1 MIVNP
6 WSVSALTIDLL
17 STGLAAA
24 TVVQTGRLLF
34 TIQAGKELTGQGVT
48 SSEDRMYLAFWMGAV
63 LLGIRFLAWPLFY
76 LVLHSFISEIEGA
89 MCIFG
94 TRNMLPVLTRSLEL
108 LKPLLFFFGLVW
120 LVLFHLERF
129 ATGTGKGRKAGGIIC
144 ALLLMCSLAALVD
157 STGSAILWLRSS
169 SELSVSCCTTVTDIP
184 SRFTVWMP
192 VSLFGPAYEQPLWYL
207 FFILN
212 LLSLVLLISA
222 WRRAE
227 HRRLPM
233 FSFSLVGLV
242 SLVNCIVT
250 VIAYIEVVAPRLMR
264 LPFHH
269 CIYCMVQKVADAP
282 IFVAFF
288 ILGTCAA
295 TAVVPVWLLGR
306 SWAKPK
312 ALFLAVRNLLMVGFL
327 CLSGS
332 VLMIS
337 VHLLIP
343 FLVH

>member
-17 STGLAAA
+17 STCLAVA

-34 TIQAGKELTGQGVT
+34 TMQAGKELTGQGVT
-48 SSEDRMYLAFWMGAV
+48 SSEDKMYLAFWMGAV

-76 LVLHSFISEIEGA
+76 LVLHSFIPEIEGA

-94 TRNMLPVLTRSLEL
+94 TRNMLPILTRFIEL

-120 LVLFHLERF
+120 IMLFRLERF
-129 ATGTGKGRKAGGIIC
+129 ATWTGKGRKAGGIVC
-144 ALLLMCSLAALVD
+144 ALLLLCSLAALVD
-157 STGSAILWLRSS
+157 SIGSAALWMRSS

-207 FFILN
+207 FFALN
-212 LLSLVLLISA
+212 MVTACLLIFAWKRIEQVHSPLLLLSLTAMVAFANCVL
-222 WRRAE
+222 
-227 HRRLPM
+227 
-233 FSFSLVGLV
+233 
-242 SLVNCIVT
+242 T

-269 CIYCMVQKVADAP
+269 CIYCMVQNVVDAS
-282 IFVAFF
+282 IFVALF

-295 TAVVPVWLLGR
+295 IATVPVWLLGR

-337 VHLLIP
+337 IHLLIP
-343 FLVH
+343 FLDH